1 MRRAASMRA
10 ICVSSYGGP
19 EVLLLRE
26 MEEPRVRPGQARVR
40 LAVAGV
46 NFLDIY
52 RRRGDMKVP
61 MPYIPGMEGAGVV
74 EEVGE
79 GVQSV
84 RPGDRVTF
92 TNQTSTYAELA
103 SVPADSLIPLTDDIS
118 FEQGGALAMQGL
130 TAHYLLHD
138 FRPVKPGDTVLIHAA
153 AGGTGLLLVQWAR
166 HLGARVIGTVSNKAK
181 QDAVYEAGAH
191 HVVLYTEQDFHAETR
206 RFTGGHGADLIIDG
220 VGKSTFLKNLNAAAL
235 RGHIVFYGFSSGLP
249 EPVAPGVLTVQSLTL
264 SSARLRNHIL
274 TRAELLERA
283 RAVME
288 GVRAGWLNLRFSVLP
303 LAEASEAHRRL
314 EQRES
319 MGKLLLAA
327 T

>member
-1 MRRAASMRA
+1 MKA

-26 MEEPRVRPGQARVR
+26 MEDPRPRAGQARVR

-46 NFLDIY
+46 NFLDVY

-74 EEVGE
+74 EEIGE
-79 GVQSV
+79 GVDAV
-84 RPGDRVTF
+84 RPGDRVAF
-92 TNQTSTYAELA
+92 TNQPSSYAELA
-103 SVPADSLIPLTDDIS
+103 CVAAESLIPLADDIS
-118 FEQGGALAMQGL
+118 LEQGGALAMQGL

-138 FRPVKPGDTVLIHAA
+138 FRRVKPGDTVLVHAA

-166 HLGARVIGTVSNKAK
+166 HLGAKVIGTVSNGAK
-181 QDAVYEAGAH
+181 QEIVYEAGAD
-191 HVVLYTEQDFHAETR
+191 HVVLYTEKDFAAETK
-206 RFTGGHGADLIIDG
+206 RFTAGRGADLIIDG
-220 VGKSTFLKNLNAAAL
+220 VGKSTFLKNLNAAAV
-235 RGHIVFYGFSSGLP
+235 RGHIVFYGFASGLP
-249 EPVAPGVLTVQSLTL
+249 EPIAPGMLTVQSLTL

-283 RAVME
+283 RALLE
-288 GVRAGWLNLRFSVLP
+288 GVRAGWLKLRFSIFP
-303 LAEASEAHRRL
+303 LADAPEAHRRL

-319 MGKLLLAA
+319 TGKLLLAA